1 MKVFV
6 TGADGMLGSSI
17 CRELL
22 QQGYAVK
29 AMVIPGRQTNVLNGL
44 SLEIVVGDILDKKF
58 LLEALRDCESIIHVA
73 ALTTVWP
80 RRSAKVQAVNVTGTR
95 NVMEAVEEL
104 KLKRMVH
111 IGSASSYTHGSKEN
125 PGDETSA
132 FTNGRFGMDYIDSK
146 YEAQKMLEERYAKI
160 GFPVITVCPT
170 YMIGPFDSGPS
181 SGRMLI
187 ELLMD
192 RLPGYSSGG
201 KNFVCSTD
209 VATAAVNALHMGRL
223 GEAYIAGNENLT
235 YGEFFTKACS
245 VFNKKFGLMKFPH
258 ILILLVGLINSVVAR
273 LTGKHPKLSYTMARI
288 AGVSQYFSTKK
299 AQQELNMPQTP
310 IEKGIEQCVE
320 WFKSNGYLK

>member
-1 MKVFV
+1 
-6 TGADGMLGSSI
+6 MLGSSI

-22 QQGYAVK
+22 RQGYAVK
-29 AMVIPGRQTNVLNGL
+29 AMIIPGRQTTVLQGL
-44 SLEIVVGDILDKKF
+44 PIEIVVGDILNKQF
-58 LLEALRDCESIIHVA
+58 LVEAMNDCESVIHVA

-80 RRSAKVQAVNVTGTR
+80 RRSAKVRSVNVEGTR
-95 NVMEAVEEL
+95 NVMEAVAQL
-104 KLKRMVH
+104 KMKRMVH
-111 IGSASSYTHGSKEN
+111 IGSASSFTHGPKDK
-125 PGDETSA
+125 PGDETTP
-132 FTNGRFGMDYIDSK
+132 FTNGKFGMDYIDSK
-146 YEAQKMLEERYAKI
+146 YHAQQILEEQFAKN

-192 RLPGYSSGG
+192 RLPGYSGGG

-223 GEAYIAGNENLT
+223 GETYIAGHENLT
-235 YGEFFTKACS
+235 YDEFFRKACA
-245 VFNKKFGLMKFPH
+245 VFNKKFKLIKVPN
-258 ILILLVGLINSVVAR
+258 ILILFVGLINSLVAR
-273 LTGKHPKLSYTMARI
+273 ITGKPPKLSYTMARI
-288 AGVSQYFSTKK
+288 AGVSQYFSTRK